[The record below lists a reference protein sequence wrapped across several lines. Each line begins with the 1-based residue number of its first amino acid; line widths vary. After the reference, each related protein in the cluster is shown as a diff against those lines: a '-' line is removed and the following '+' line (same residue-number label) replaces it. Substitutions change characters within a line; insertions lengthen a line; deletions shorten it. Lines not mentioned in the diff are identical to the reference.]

1 MYPQKMRRHSAL
13 LRCTP
18 QNKRAGLSSPLESD
32 RENLG
37 AVSDD
42 SQNSVIPYLLGSLQG
57 HPTYDTH
64 PPLQW
69 GQQAQVKQA
78 VPENAQE
85 LTSAFC
91 PDQGSLHHARCSQS
105 VLPSLYLHRDFPGGP
120 VLENP
125 PANAGAMG
133 LIPCPG
139 RPHMPRSN

>member
-57 HPTYDTH
+57 HPTHDTH
-64 PPLQW
+64 PPLEW

-78 VPENAQE
+78 VPENARQSSCAD
-85 LTSAFC
+85 LSFLSRPGLSAPC
-91 PDQGSLHHARCSQS
+91 SLLPVSASISLLAQG
-105 VLPSLYLHRDFPGGP
+105 LPWWSS
-120 VLENP
+120 
-125 PANAGAMG
+125 A
-133 LIPCPG
+133 
-139 RPHMPRSN
+139 